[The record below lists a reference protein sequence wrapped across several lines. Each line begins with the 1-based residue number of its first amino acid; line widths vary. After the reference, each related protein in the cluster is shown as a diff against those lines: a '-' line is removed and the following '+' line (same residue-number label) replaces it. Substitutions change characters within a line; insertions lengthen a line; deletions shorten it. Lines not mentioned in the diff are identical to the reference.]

1 MVTLPHNNLPL
12 LTTATTTNGVCSNI
26 GHWVNW
32 FYPNLRRKSGNWLS
46 FPPIMFLH
54 FRQKFPQL
62 NAYWEKYLPF
72 HKRQEVPAKTLL
84 LQEGKRSQQYIFI
97 EKGCVRAFL
106 NKDGNDK
113 TVQFFFEQEG
123 LASFESFVNNV
134 PSLISIETIEPSILY
149 LLPRKYA
156 LQMMDDLS
164 KEPYFTQMVLQ
175 MSAQRQAHYMNEF
188 VSFIRDTPEQRYQN
202 LLKKKPKIV
211 QRVPQHYIASY
222 LGVSTVHLSRI
233 KSKLAKGKSHF

>member
-1 MVTLPHNNLPL
+1 
-12 LTTATTTNGVCSNI
+12 
-26 GHWVNW
+26 
-32 FYPNLRRKSGNWLS
+32 
-46 FPPIMFLH
+46 MFFH
-54 FRQKFPQL
+54 FRHKFPQL
-62 NAYWEKYLPF
+62 NDWWHKYLPF

-84 LQEGKRSQQYIFI
+84 LSAGKRSQHYIFI

-149 LLPRKYA
+149 LLPKKYA
-156 LQMMDDLS
+156 LQLVEELS
-164 KEPYFTQMVLQ
+164 REPYFAQMVLQ
-175 MSAQRQAHYMNEF
+175 MSAHRQAHYMNEF
-188 VSFIRDTPEQRYQN
+188 VSFIRDTPEQRYLN
-202 LLKKKPKIV
+202 LLKKKPKIL

-233 KSKLAKGKSHF
+233 KSKLAKGRSHF